1 MEEET
6 LIVKDTE
13 KLNDYTCFDVILPSY
28 LPEGYK
34 FNRAGFFRDENGIV
48 EDTKYI
54 ELYFTNDK
62 TGEYIYMQQRFADEE
77 TAYATGADKVEEIK
91 VNGVDAVLY
100 GNNLDWEYNDVIYM
114 LNGRGITKDELIKI
128 AESIK

>member
-34 FNRAGFFRDENGIV
+34 FNRAGFFRDENGVV
-48 EDTKYI
+48 ENTKYI
-54 ELYFTNDK
+54 DLYFTNEK
-62 TGEYIYMQQRFADEE
+62 VEKYIFISQSPADEE
-77 TAYATGADKVEEIK
+77 TAYSLSTDGKIEEIK
-91 VNGVDAVLY
+91 VNGVDAV
-100 GNNLDWEYNDVIYM
+100 
-114 LNGRGITKDELIKI
+114 
-128 AESIK
+128 